1 MWLKFC
7 HNHQRQFKGLIEY
20 EIKKRE
26 EEIDHLKT
34 VEGIQSIAISS
45 MKIIVMLSRFTHV

>member
-7 HNHQRQFKGLIEY
+7 HNHQRHFKGLTEYGIE
-20 EIKKRE
+20 KRE
-26 EEIDHLKT
+26 AEIDHLKT

-45 MKIIVMLSRFTHV
+45 MKIIVMLSHFSHV

>member
-7 HNHQRQFKGLIEY
+7 HNHQRQFKGLIDY